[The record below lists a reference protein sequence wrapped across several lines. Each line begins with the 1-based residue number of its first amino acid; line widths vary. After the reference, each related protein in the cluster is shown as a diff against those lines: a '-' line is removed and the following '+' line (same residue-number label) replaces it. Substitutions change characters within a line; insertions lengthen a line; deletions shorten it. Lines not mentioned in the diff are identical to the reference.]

1 MTVCDIQRIAIKMKL
16 TKIGDRGKLYELQR
30 KLLALTQAGS
40 VIGTSPASE
49 PQRMAQQVDKQAT
62 VKELLS
68 CVARAC
74 RMCAWACLQCV
85 LFAALHV
92 AQLCCKCPS

>member
-1 MTVCDIQRIAIKMKL
+1 MKL

-49 PQRMAQQVDKQAT
+49 PQRMAQQVDKQAI
-62 VKELLS
+62 VKELVS

-74 RMCAWACLQCV
+74 RM
-85 LFAALHV
+85 
-92 AQLCCKCPS
+92 